1 MALFWAGAAQHLDLL
16 RCSMTASLS
25 PSAGSWSR
33 MQGLIM
39 VALVCGS
46 TMLPD
51 QCSRDTALD
60 VIVSPA
66 RTPMDC
72 ALGGQAMA
80 ARSGLVTE
88 GGTYLK
94 ISCERRKGTT
104 DLSSAEQVR

>member
-1 MALFWAGAAQHLDLL
+1 
-16 RCSMTASLS
+16 
-25 PSAGSWSR
+25 

-46 TMLPD
+46 TMMPD
-51 QCSRDTALD
+51 LCSRETALD
-60 VIVSPA
+60 VIVSSV

-80 ARSGLVTE
+80 ARSGLVSE
-88 GGTYLK
+88 GSTYLK
-94 ISCERRKGTT
+94 ISCERRKSST

>member
-1 MALFWAGAAQHLDLL
+1 MQQ
-16 RCSMTASLS
+16 M
-25 PSAGSWSR
+25 

-80 ARSGLVTE
+80 ARSGLLTA
-88 GGTYLK
+88 GSTYLK
-94 ISCERRKGTT
+94 VSCERRKGTT
-104 DLSSAEQVR
+104 DLSSVEQVR

>member
-1 MALFWAGAAQHLDLL
+1 
-16 RCSMTASLS
+16 
-25 PSAGSWSR
+25 

-72 ALGGQAMA
+72 ALGGQATA
-80 ARSGLVTE
+80 ARSGLVRE
-88 GGTYLK
+88 GSTYLK

>member
-1 MALFWAGAAQHLDLL
+1 
-16 RCSMTASLS
+16 
-25 PSAGSWSR
+25 

-46 TMLPD
+46 TLTPD
-51 QCSRDTALD
+51 QCSRETALD
-60 VIVSPA
+60 VIVSPV

-80 ARSGLVTE
+80 ARTGLVTE
-88 GGTYLK
+88 RSAYLK
-94 ISCERRKGTT
+94 ISCERRKSST

>member
-1 MALFWAGAAQHLDLL
+1 
-16 RCSMTASLS
+16 
-25 PSAGSWSR
+25 

-46 TMLPD
+46 ALLPD
-51 QCSRDTALD
+51 QCSRETALD

-72 ALGGQAMA
+72 ALGGQATA
-80 ARSGLVTE
+80 ARAGLVTQ
-88 GGTYLK
+88 GATYLK
-94 ISCERRKGTT
+94 ISCERRKGAT